1 MDDYKKTVFSGSYVA
16 TTHKLAASL
25 VPVCSQD
32 KPNAST
38 ERCEHGVLSYPLAEK
53 LFGIDAYESERV
65 MDSSG
70 SSCTSELHE

>member
-32 KPNAST
+32 KPNASI
-38 ERCEHGVLSYPLAEK
+38 ESDVSMESYPLAEK
-53 LFGIDAYESERV
+53 LFGIDIYESERV

>member
-32 KPNAST
+32 KPNASI
-38 ERCEHGVLSYPLAEK
+38 ESGVNMESYPLAEK

>member
-25 VPVCSQD
+25 VPVYSQD
-32 KPNAST
+32 KPNASI
-38 ERCEHGVLSYPLAEK
+38 ESGVNMKSYPLAEK
-53 LFGIDAYESERV
+53 LFGLDAYESERV